1 MSSMSEPRKVVAG
14 QTIQKSWPDCSAQI
28 LFSSS
33 SSSSSFSPSV
43 VSLLSSVFGW
53 LESGWLSGLLE
64 SVEVE
69 ESDVLVSSKNGIAEA
84 GVAERIVKRGA
95 KNRVSARKIVVSF
108 CLNLFI

>member
-1 MSSMSEPRKVVAG
+1 M
-14 QTIQKSWPDCSAQI
+14 
-28 LFSSS
+28 
-33 SSSSSFSPSV
+33 
-43 VSLLSSVFGW
+43 
-53 LESGWLSGLLE
+53 SGLLE